1 MEPDSKREL
10 KWTFSLLLLLV
21 STTAGENATRAP
33 EYQPEGCLRC
43 GQPCL
48 QAAENTLLPC
58 ITAAVGEA
66 MISVF
71 SCVKESLQ
79 TATACKKCLASLA
92 CCVTDSC
99 SFCEC
104 SCANLLRFSAPISS
118 PTRVEQPWLFQPECH
133 FAYMGTPACKDCDGK
148 RVYKSIDCQQSMYLH
163 YHDYLLDGR
172 WVLTPGLDDDD
183 RTALVR
189 NLGDGFDD
197 EECPERESWG
207 WEMRSTRAPGTGWRE
222 DGEILLKHF
231 IEGDSRQEARSS
243 ELREGPVHF
252 V

>member
-1 MEPDSKREL
+1 MGGGI
-10 KWTFSLLLLLV
+10 LLCLV
-21 STTAGENATRAP
+21 S
-33 EYQPEGCLRC
+33 RC

-66 MISVF
+66 TMSVF
-71 SCVKESLQ
+71 ACVKESLQ

-104 SCANLLRFSAPISS
+104 SCANLLRFTAPISS
-118 PTRVEQPWLFQPECH
+118 PTRIEQPWLFQPQCH

-148 RVYKSIDCQQSMYLH
+148 RVYKSVDCQQSMYLH

-197 EECPERESWG
+197 EECPERESWK
-207 WEMRSTRAPGTGWRE
+207 WDMRSTRAPGFLFCFCRRGRSGLQFFFFFFWGGGASE
-222 DGEILLKHF
+222 ADQG
-231 IEGDSRQEARSS
+231 SRISLNFLEMRST
-243 ELREGPVHF
+243 RVPTD
-252 V
+252 